1 MKLTDV
7 KTPPYNGAFRDA
19 MFVMLE
25 TDERVH
31 GCGEAAGARAGAARP

>member
-25 TDERVH
+25 TDEYVH
-31 GCGEAAGARAGAARP
+31 GWGEPRCARPGAARP

>member
-25 TDERVH
+25 TDKRVR
-31 GCGEAAGARAGAARP
+31 GCGEAGGARRGAARP

>member
-7 KTPPYNGAFRDA
+7 KTPPYNGAFPDA

-25 TDERVH
+25 TDECVH
-31 GCGEAAGARAGAARP
+31 GWGGVGGAPPGAARP